1 MGLGASEEEVPEQ
14 PPPQPSRR
22 VEFREPLGE
31 RFGSL
36 PSQGGGGPMSRMVT
50 YNVPPDEAQFA
61 ASDSEYGLSD
71 WQLQRVATNAMEKD
85 HLPRRQAT
93 LRASSSG
100 EVYFPCTSI
109 ATEAQFDQ
117 FDEEPRWPVQ
127 SRRERPRSADRQRGR
142 KCRVCTVPVE
152 ELCGDEDGDQVVE
165 LEVRPGAKNNWDP
178 IPYDRWAI

>member
-61 ASDSEYGLSD
+61 NSDSEYGLSD
-71 WQLQRVATNAMEKD
+71 WQLQRIATNAMEQNQ
-85 HLPRRQAT
+85 LPRRQAT

-109 ATEAQFDQ
+109 ATEAQFDR
-117 FDEEPRWPVQ
+117 EATWPIQ
-127 SRRERPRSADRQRGR
+127 SRWERPRASEDSARGK
-142 KCRVCTVPVE
+142 KCRVCTLTAD
-152 ELCGDEDGDQVVE
+152 ELCGDEEVDQVVE
-165 LEVRPGAKNNWDP
+165 LEVRPGAMNNRDP
-178 IPYDRWAI
+178 ILYDRWAI